1 MCPCKEK
8 DMWRHRHTQTEDRN
22 LKKKAES
29 GMMQL
34 QMKGHN
40 GLQDNTEAR
49 REARRDWSLD
59 PLKAHA
65 YSGTLNS
72 DF

>member
-1 MCPCKEK
+1 ME
-8 DMWRHRHTQTEDRN
+8 TQTHTDKDSR

-29 GMMQL
+29 GMLQL
-34 QMKGHN
+34 QMMGHI

-49 REARRDWSLD
+49 KEASRDWSLD
-59 PLKAHA
+59 PLKGHA
-65 YSGTLNS
+65 FSGTLNS